1 MLRGTELSYYKKEGD
16 TKPKG
21 VIDLKAGR
29 GIRTMKHISE
39 GIEWPE
45 DVQANY
51 AFAIATSTRTYYIYG
66 KSSKEIQ

>member
-1 MLRGTELSYYKKEGD
+1 MLKGTELSYYKKEGD

-21 VIDLKAGR
+21 VIDLKTGR
-29 GIRTMKHISE
+29 GVRTMKYISE

-51 AFAIATSTRTYYIYG
+51 AFAIAASTRTYYIYG
-66 KSSKEIQ
+66 KSSKEVQ